1 MANRRLQKRIKQMNE
16 TDKTLVN
23 RIAESGLITL
33 NLEDFFPAGEVVEFD
48 LKPYLHMELILK
60 EKDFRAALKEHDW
73 TQYEGKMLVVHCSTD
88 AIIPVWAYML
98 VAANAEPHASTVF
111 QGTKDDYY
119 TLAFQQAL
127 ADFDAAKYKQKRIVI
142 KGCSDKPV
150 PPSAY
155 VELTR
160 KLQPFAQS
168 IMYGEP
174 CSTVPIFK
182 RPRVKKE

>member
-1 MANRRLQKRIKQMNE
+1 METANKP
-16 TDKTLVN
+16 LVN
-23 RIAESGLITL
+23 RVANSGLITIK
-33 NLEDFFPAGEVVEFD
+33 LEDFFPTEELATFD
-48 LKPYLHMELILK
+48 LKDYLFMELILK

-73 TQYEGKMLVVHCSTD
+73 EQYKEKNLIVFCSAD

-98 VAANAEPHASTVF
+98 VTVYAAPFANQIF
-111 QGTKDDYY
+111 QGSQEEFYKM
-119 TLAFQQAL
+119 AFQNAL
-127 ADFDAAKYKQKRIVI
+127 TAVDGEAYEDKRIVI

-160 KLQPFAQS
+160 KLQPYAKG

-174 CSTVPIFK
+174 CSTVPIYK
-182 RPRVKKE
+182 KPR